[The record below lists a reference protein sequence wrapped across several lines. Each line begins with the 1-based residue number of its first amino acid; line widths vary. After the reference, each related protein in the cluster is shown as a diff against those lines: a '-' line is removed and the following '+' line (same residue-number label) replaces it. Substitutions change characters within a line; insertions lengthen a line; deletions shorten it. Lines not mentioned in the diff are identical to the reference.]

1 MTYTQNNLKKKKHK
15 RDWDNSKQIVIKYL
29 FIKCFIS
36 QSKVRQ
42 EGYTMKGLFKKLDR
56 IDKKIYDLKQV
67 EQYLDKVEGIKRD
80 YQASN
85 IYNQLY
91 IMK

>member
-1 MTYTQNNLKKKKHK
+1 
-15 RDWDNSKQIVIKYL
+15 
-29 FIKCFIS
+29 
-36 QSKVRQ
+36 
-42 EGYTMKGLFKKLDR
+42 MKGLFKKLDR

-67 EQYLDKVEGIKRD
+67 EQYLDKIEGIKRD

-85 IYNQLY
+85 IYNQIY